1 MIEIILQ
8 ISSVY
13 LTVFVS
19 LIFSWIFLITKR
31 FLKEKNIGKLDHY
44 PKVSVLIP
52 AYNEEKNIEECIK
65 SVLNTK
71 YPKLEVIVVDD
82 GSKDKT
88 FEIAKKYTKKVFK
101 INHSGKA
108 NALNFGIS
116 KAKGE
121 FIFVLDADTI
131 VEKNIFEKLLP
142 YFKNKNVAAVTPMIR
157 IKKQKKFSILEN
169 FQVIEYSY
177 QNVVGFGLSTLKRG
191 TLNLYGAATIYR
203 ASILK
208 KIKFDG
214 SNLVEDFDMAANIQ
228 SKGYKIVVG
237 RVFAYTKVPIKL
249 KNFISQRIRWA
260 VGGLKTVIKFR
271 KSFFNLKKGSFGLY
285 SLPIFSFWYVFVPI
299 SFFCIIYQ
307 IIYWIPQNSFEIPFY
322 FFKWFSIF
330 GPINSLIMLPVWGVK
345 YYIIVGSLSG
355 LLTFSIALFSLKVN
369 NELNFKNIIF
379 SFFLFP
385 YYFFIGNSVILLSI
399 VLTFLKIK
407 LKWYK

>member
-1 MIEIILQ
+1 
-8 ISSVY
+8 
-13 LTVFVS
+13 
-19 LIFSWIFLITKR
+19 
-31 FLKEKNIGKLDHY
+31 
-44 PKVSVLIP
+44 
-52 AYNEEKNIEECIK
+52 YNEEKNIEECIK
-65 SVLNTK
+65 SVLDTK
-71 YPKLEVIVVDD
+71 YPKLEIIVIDD
-82 GSKDKT
+82 GSQDKT

-101 INHSGKA
+101 IKNSGKA
-108 NALNFGIS
+108 NALNLGIS

-131 VEKNIFEKLLP
+131 VEKDIFEKLLP

-157 IKKQKKFSILEN
+157 IKKQKKFNILEN
-169 FQVIEYSY
+169 FQIIEYSY

-203 ASILK
+203 ASVLK

-214 SNLVEDFDMAANIQ
+214 KNLVEDFDMAANIQ

-237 RVFAYTKVPIKL
+237 KTFAYTKVPIKL

-285 SLPIFSFWYVFVPI
+285 SLPIFSFWYVFVPV

-307 IIYWIPQNSFEIPFY
+307 ILYWIPQNSFEIPFY

-330 GPINSLIMLPVWGVK
+330 GPINSLIMLPVWGTK

-369 NELNFKNIIF
+369 NELNFKNVIF

-385 YYFFIGNSVILLSI
+385 YYFFIGNTVILLSI
-399 VLTFLKIK
+399 IFVFWKIK